1 MGATENSLYQ
11 GKHRSSMMAPA
22 VNYTHRIAADMD
34 PLWAA
39 QNQRRMTVGTKTL
52 RTEHRR
58 GNSVILLVCLIFKA
72 FRCSLCC
79 LGQHTS
85 KGCNVRNTQC

>member
-1 MGATENSLYQ
+1 MIRESLSTMAILSHLRKYMERREMGATENSLYQ

-58 GNSVILLVCLIFKA
+58 GNSVILLVCLTF
-72 FRCSLCC
+72 
-79 LGQHTS
+79 
-85 KGCNVRNTQC
+85 